1 MSSAFRLS
9 ADPRRNLLVIELSGF
24 FEEADVSRFAA
35 EKQAAHRELACRPNE
50 HVTMVD
56 VTDCKIQG
64 QAVVGAFAAMIA
76 DQRYKGRKLAFVTGS
91 SLAKMQVR
99 RLIEGKAEARCFDNR
114 NVAEAWLTED
124 CVAAPARNGF

>member
-9 ADPRRNLLVIELSGF
+9 ADPRRSLLLIELSGF
-24 FEEADVSRFAA
+24 FEATDVSRFAA
-35 EKQAAHRELACRPNE
+35 EKQAAHRDLMCAPNE
-50 HVTMVD
+50 HVTIVD

-99 RLIEGKAEARCFDNR
+99 RLIEGQAEARCFDNR
-114 NVAEAWLTED
+114 RLAEAWLMED
-124 CVAAPARNGF
+124 GAAAPLRNGF